1 MGFLKMSQVLRMD
14 IPPGVDTDTRLRVKG
29 HGEMG
34 KFGGPPGDLYVVIAI
49 KKHPVFSRSGNDLR
63 CEVPLSLS
71 QAVQGGEIEVPI
83 LRGTARM
90 KIPAGTPPGKVLI
103 LKGQGMPSFHGVGR
117 GDLRITVRVDIPLKP
132 TKRQREWLKE
142 LNRLNAGG

>member
-49 KKHPVFSRSGNDLR
+49 KKHPVFSRSGNDLS

-83 LRGTARM
+83 LGGAARM
-90 KIPAGTPPGKVLI
+90 KIPAGITPGKVLI
-103 LKGQGMPSFHGVGR
+103 LKGQGMPASRGVGR